1 MKDHNPDG
9 LISGADMVRSVAE
22 RLVRAAEERLAESDT
37 AESRENAALARRNL
51 VRVLT
56 MDAAQGGEP

>member
-37 AESRENAALARRNL
+37 AESRENAALARGNL